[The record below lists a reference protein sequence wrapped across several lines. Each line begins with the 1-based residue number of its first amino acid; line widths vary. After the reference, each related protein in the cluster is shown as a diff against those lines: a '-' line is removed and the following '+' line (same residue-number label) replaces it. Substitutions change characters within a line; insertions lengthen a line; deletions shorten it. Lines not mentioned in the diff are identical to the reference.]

1 MSVVFVDRKAITV
14 LCAALMIAGQPL
26 ASAAAAPQNIV
37 VKPLADTY
45 KTIDQLKSMLTM
57 KLDGKDAKKAKLKGD
72 MQMNFAFN
80 TPKKV
85 AFMEMSGP
93 LVSLMMGSDAP
104 VEQLTGIGM
113 YDTGK
118 GAFMLMD
125 GKKDAC
131 TKIPE
136 ESAGDLFGEN
146 PMQTMGFDRLT
157 AGFERLSAANKLA
170 GSRVADEAI
179 NGVTTTH
186 YKLDPATMKAFNAE
200 VKKTSP
206 ANADKSEFRQGEL
219 WVANAGDY
227 IVQFRVQGTG
237 ELKSFNGFKG
247 NVDLTYG
254 LSDINNAALDVMLP
268 AVCTP

>member
-1 MSVVFVDRKAITV
+1 MTVVFVGQKAITV
-14 LCAALMIAGQPL
+14 LCAALMIAGHPL
-26 ASAAAAPQNIV
+26 TSAVAAPLNVI

-45 KTIDQLKSMLTM
+45 KTVDQLKSMLTM
-57 KLDGKDAKKAKLKGD
+57 KLDGKDAKKAKVKGD
-72 MQMNFAFN
+72 MQMSFAFN

-85 AFMEMSGP
+85 ASMEMSGP
-93 LVSLMMGSDAP
+93 LVTLMMGSDAP

-113 YDTGK
+113 YDTGE

-125 GKKDAC
+125 GKTDAC

-136 ESAGDLFGEN
+136 ESAGDLFGDN
-146 PMQTMGFDRLT
+146 PMQTMGFDKMT

-170 GSRVADEAI
+170 GQRVGDETT
-179 NGVTTTH
+179 NGIATTH
-186 YKLDPATMKAFNAE
+186 YALDPATMKAFNAE

-206 ANADKSEFRQGEL
+206 ANADKSEFKQGEL
-219 WVANAGDY
+219 WVANAGNY

-254 LSDINNAALDVMLP
+254 LSDINNSAFEVKLP
-268 AVCTP
+268 EMCGR